1 MEGTDNGA
9 NYKAAGRLLMERI
22 PTLFWTHCTALCLDL
37 NTLCWNLE
45 DIGKLKEFKKPIA

>member
-37 NTLCWNLE
+37 NTLCCNLE